1 MEGESG
7 EQVKDELESV
17 TSLGESFMQEC
28 LLIRLLSSVLLFH
41 APLYFSFTCFDS
53 VQDPL
58 RTAGVIF
65 YRPDAFPVGQTP
77 ASRHRMVYVKFNR
90 MRYKRTLDNIH
101 G

>member
-65 YRPDAFPVGQTP
+65 LQTGCLSCRPNTSVK
-77 ASRHRMVYVKFNR
+77 ASNGIRKVQPNE
-90 MRYKRTLDNIH
+90 I
-101 G
+101 